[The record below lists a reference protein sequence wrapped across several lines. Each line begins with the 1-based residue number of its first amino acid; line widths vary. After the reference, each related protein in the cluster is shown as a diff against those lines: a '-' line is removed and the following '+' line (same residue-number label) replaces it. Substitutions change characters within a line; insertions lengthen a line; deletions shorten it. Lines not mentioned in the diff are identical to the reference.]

1 VGVTAGRRACELSR
15 GFIAA
20 LFKFANSRYHSRLAE
35 RKRPM
40 KRLAFAAAAALA
52 LVGQPALADE
62 SATNF
67 VKLFNDV
74 CIGKFGHLTM
84 VWDWAD
90 SQNLLPIT
98 NPQALAVFAGRPNKD
113 GKMTSFAG
121 GGVPGSGKA
130 WAVNDPA
137 GRFVL
142 ATRLDPE
149 SCVAWAQKADPA
161 EVDAAYAKLV
171 AQAAGPGIEVKLADD
186 KTVDVPGGTVHIR
199 VYHVWSGSPLN
210 SYALVA
216 ATVSRS
222 GGPFQA
228 MLETQRLVE
237 RDDVINPFVPLQPP
251 G

>member
-1 VGVTAGRRACELSR
+1 
-15 GFIAA
+15 
-20 LFKFANSRYHSRLAE
+20 
-35 RKRPM
+35 M

-52 LVGQPALADE
+52 LVGPARADE

-67 VKLFNDV
+67 VKLFSDV
-74 CIGKFGHLTM
+74 CIAKFGHLTS

-98 NPQALAVFAGRPNKD
+98 NPQALAVFAGKPNQD
-113 GKMTSFAG
+113 GKMISVAG

-130 WAVNDPA
+130 WAVPDPA
-137 GRFVL
+137 GRFVV

-186 KTVDVPGGTVHIR
+186 KNADIPGGTVHIR
-199 VYHVWSGSPLN
+199 IYHVWSGSALN
-210 SYALVA
+210 SYALVM